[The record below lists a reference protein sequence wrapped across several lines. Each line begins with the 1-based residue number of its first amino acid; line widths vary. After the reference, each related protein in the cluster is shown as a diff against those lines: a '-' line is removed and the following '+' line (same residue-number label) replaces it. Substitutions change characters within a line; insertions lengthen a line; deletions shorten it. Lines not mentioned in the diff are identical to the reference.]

1 MDSSRVMRIAIL
13 ADIHGNL
20 AALEAALGRATE
32 LKVDRVV
39 VAGDI
44 VVGAPDSLKCWE
56 RVKALGCPVLRGN
69 HERYVFDL
77 GTERAKPEWSS
88 RQFGP
93 VQWAAA
99 QLGDVKRRE
108 LAALPMTLRIEGAE
122 ELLIVHGSARND
134 TDLIFPYTSDAEIA
148 PMFAGCA
155 EKWIVRGHNHYAG
168 VRLWGERRI
177 VTTGSVGLPLDGT
190 VKAQFAVME
199 RSGGSGS
206 DWSVE
211 HHAVAYDVGA
221 TLRRAKES
229 GYVETAGPIARLF
242 MREVETAAFHILPF
256 QKFNAEL
263 VRAGRELPLEEA
275 VEAFMRRP

>member
-1 MDSSRVMRIAIL
+1 MRIAIL

-20 AALEAALGRATE
+20 AALEAVLERVET
-32 LKVDRVV
+32 LKVDRLV

-44 VVGAPDSLKCWE
+44 VVGAPDSLICWE

-93 VQWAAA
+93 VQYAAA
-99 QLGDVKRRE
+99 QLGEANRRE
-108 LAALPMTLRIEGAE
+108 LAALPTVLRIPDAE
-122 ELLIVHGSARND
+122 DLLIVHGSARSDN
-134 TDLIFPYTSDAEIA
+134 DLIFPYTSDEEIT

-155 EKWIVRGHNHYAG
+155 ERWIVRGHNHYAG
-168 VRLWGERRI
+168 VRLWGDRQI
-177 VTTGSVGLPLDGT
+177 VTTGATGLPLDGT
-190 VKAQFAVME
+190 VKAQFVVME
-199 RSGGSGS
+199 RHGR
-206 DWSVE
+206 DWRTE
-211 HHAVAYDVGA
+211 HHAVAYDVAA
-221 TLRRAKES
+221 TLKRFRES
-229 GYVETAGPIARLF
+229 GYLEEAGPIGRLF

-256 QKFNAEL
+256 QKFNTEL
-263 VRAGRELPLEEA
+263 VRAGRELPLEDA